1 MCLKSRRSEVKKLP
15 FDDKEGYLQS
25 ITDTN
30 MREEIE
36 KLIDGNED
44 NIDFTE
50 MSIRTAVRSGAL

>member
-1 MCLKSRRSEVKKLP
+1 MKKLP